1 MLFGALDENYGRI
14 KMNEYPVQNGQN
26 DEIVSVK
33 EWLGSL
39 ALLLIP
45 FVNIVLMFVWAFS
58 TDVKKSKSNFFKAN
72 LIFTAII
79 LGIYFVI
86 AILFFIFA
94 AAVGGM

>member
-1 MLFGALDENYGRI
+1 M
-14 KMNEYPVQNGQN
+14 MNEYPNQVNHY

-45 FVNIVLMFVWAFS
+45 IVNIVLMFVWAFS

-72 LIFTAII
+72 LILTAII
-79 LGIYFVI
+79 LGIYIVVLILIFV
-86 AILFFIFA
+86 FA
-94 AAVGGM
+94 AVLGGMSGM